1 MEKYL
6 VVLGVF
12 LVLALVVIYTQLNAG
27 IGSNQDKN
35 TFKDTIK
42 KAFPK
47 YTVLDRHDTIII
59 CGVNPRQEQEEL
71 VIIRIDPNQK
81 KNIRNFG
88 RRATITYPKQP
99 SIREI
104 KKDTR
109 PYLD

>member
-12 LVLALVVIYTQLNAG
+12 LALALVVIYTQLNSG
-27 IGSNQDKN
+27 IGPNQDKHS
-35 TFKDTIK
+35 FKDAIK

-47 YTVLDRHDTIII
+47 YIVVERFDTIII
-59 CGVNPRQEQEEL
+59 CELNHRQEQEEL
-71 VIIRIDPNQK
+71 VIIRIDPNQN

-88 RRATITYPKQP
+88 RRATITYSKQP